1 MGNSNL
7 YRQAPLEPFPLCV
20 DKIRACAM
28 YDICERT
35 FDTHFADLPKIK
47 IGRATR
53 YLISDLVAKL
63 ESLRIEAEAE

>member
-1 MGNSNL
+1 MKL
-7 YRQAPLEPFPLCV
+7 YKEALPELAPIAV
-20 DKIRACAM
+20 DKLRACKM
-28 YDICERT
+28 LDVCERT
-35 FDTHFADLPKIK
+35 FDEYFRDVPKVK